1 MHGVFHS
8 YKTID
13 IQRTKNYLRM
23 KTYIS
28 ILRGINLGGH
38 NTIKMDNLRRL
49 LSQNGLNN
57 VETYIQSGNDVYQYK
72 NIETKKLDTL
82 IKENIFQE
90 FGFEVPVITLTIE
103 ELKTVAKNNPFPNNK
118 MKDPSFFHVT
128 FLADKP
134 QLEYLEK
141 IKDINYQPDEFVI
154 LDKAVYLYCPEGYG
168 NTKLSNKFLENKL
181 KVTATTRNW
190 KTTNELIV
198 IADKI
203 NDKR

>member
-1 MHGVFHS
+1 
-8 YKTID
+8 
-13 IQRTKNYLRM
+13 M